1 MNAINP
7 NSPRAAAIR
16 RAKRER
22 ERKAAMREYL
32 NSDRRRVL
40 TILAECDGFRARI
53 VRGEETETLGILFNG
68 ILSVHAPTIEEAVDK
83 LERVFEAHATRQRV
97 EAESAEA
104 SA

>member
-40 TILAECDGFRARI
+40 TIL
-53 VRGEETETLGILFNG
+53 TETLGILFNG